1 MKVLIVEETAEKL
14 MRQCAENVFKSEKQ
28 ILEEILEIMK
38 RKQEKES
45 EESDNE

>member
-1 MKVLIVEETAEKL
+1 

-28 ILEEILEIMK
+28 ILEEVLEIIK